1 MSDRPGDQSDGVL
14 IWFNAT
20 KHHGYIRTEDGE
32 RLFVDESG
40 FVEGHVPGERC
51 RGTRVRFRREEATEE
66 GVARAVGV
74 EIPEHSVPRRARL
87 RGR

>member
-1 MSDRPGDQSDGVL
+1 MHNRPGDLTDGVL
-14 IWFNAT
+14 IWFNAR
-20 KHHGYIRTEDGE
+20 KHHGFIRTDDGE

-40 FVEGHVPGERC
+40 FLEGHVPGERC
-51 RGTRVRFRREEATEE
+51 RGTRVTFRREEATEDS
-66 GVARAVGV
+66 VARAVGV